1 MNKTIITFDGLSV
14 LFGAS
19 VVILAI
25 SIFLATKSITKKSI
39 SDREATRLLEME
51 ISYLHDR
58 IDDLESRG
66 SLKQA
71 MIIEKLLSEIM
82 QGSQA
87 KP

>member
-1 MNKTIITFDGLSV
+1 MNKTIKTFDGLSV

-51 ISYLHDR
+51 INYLHNR

-71 MIIEKLLSEIM
+71 RIIEKLLSEIM
-82 QGSQA
+82 KGTQA

>member
-1 MNKTIITFDGLSV
+1 
-14 LFGAS
+14 
-19 VVILAI
+19 
-25 SIFLATKSITKKSI
+25 
-39 SDREATRLLEME
+39 ME

>member
-1 MNKTIITFDGLSV
+1 MNKTIKTFDGFSV

-51 ISYLHDR
+51 INYLHNR

-66 SLKQA
+66 S
-71 MIIEKLLSEIM
+71 
-82 QGSQA
+82 
-87 KP
+87 